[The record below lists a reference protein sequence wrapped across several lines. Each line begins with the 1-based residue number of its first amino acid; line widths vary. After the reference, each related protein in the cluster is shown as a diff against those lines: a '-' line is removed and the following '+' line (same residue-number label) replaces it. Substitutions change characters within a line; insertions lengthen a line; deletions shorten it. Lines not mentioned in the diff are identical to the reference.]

1 MYDEA
6 RLLNASGGGDPV
18 PKGQCLAIGDRL
30 DTNIEAGN
38 RGGYDSLAVLTGVTN
53 PRELMLAPAH
63 LRPTYVAR
71 RPARPA
77 GARPP
82 LEERYP
88 GLAALSACD
97 DEGKAKVLHDVLD
110 GLRREL
116 DEEQA

>member
-30 DTNIEAGN
+30 DTDIEA
-38 RGGYDSLAVLTGVTN
+38 RQ
-53 PRELMLAPAH
+53 PRRLRFARRAHRRDQSTRAHARPRPPAPH
-63 LRPTYVAR
+63 LRGP

-97 DEGKAKVLHDVLD
+97 DEGKAKVLRDVLD

-116 DEEQA
+116 DKEQA

>member
-1 MYDEA
+1 M
-6 RLLNASGGGDPV
+6 SG
-18 PKGQCLAIGDRL
+18 ATDRT
-30 DTNIEAGN
+30 DAT
-38 RGGYDSLAVLTGVTN
+38 D
-53 PRELMLAPAH
+53 APAG
-63 LRPTYVAR
+63 T
-71 RPARPA
+71 
-77 GARPP
+77 RPP